1 MITCTLSSET
11 GAGRGYDDGEWWAN
25 MDQVKWT
32 LRSGAEERI
41 TFHNNKPE
49 QRNVR
54 KSGTRKGGGRKARCA
69 SGLVTPAGAL
79 RNISWKLGPSWSKE
93 EQLKENQNRF

>member
-41 TFHNNKPE
+41 TFHNAAMSQSHSKPE

-54 KSGTRKGGGRKARCA
+54 KSGTRKGGGRKAR
-69 SGLVTPAGAL
+69 
-79 RNISWKLGPSWSKE
+79 
-93 EQLKENQNRF
+93 